1 MHEAVSS
8 LFGLQCYC
16 STITTNHPCLPNPVV
31 YGCLTCMPK
40 LRGSLCHILSAKPG
54 VNSPPDQKGVGD
66 DDNTQT
72 MKREENGLRILHH
85 IPVIPISLDTRN
97 GNVSI
102 VRAVQSFPWSPGQD
116 RRHSGP

>member
-85 IPVIPISLDTRN
+85 IPVIPIFLCIREMETRTLFGLFSSL
-97 GNVSI
+97 
-102 VRAVQSFPWSPGQD
+102 WSG
-116 RRHSGP
+116 